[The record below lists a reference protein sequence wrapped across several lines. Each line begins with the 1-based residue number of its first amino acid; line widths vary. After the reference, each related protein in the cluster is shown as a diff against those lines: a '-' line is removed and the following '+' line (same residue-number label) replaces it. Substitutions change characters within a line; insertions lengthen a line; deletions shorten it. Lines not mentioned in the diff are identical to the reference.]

1 VLNSDGPH
9 VVAYELLEP
18 RTLDLIHD
26 GLRQRTRR
34 YATLVEDALRP
45 LFGGA
50 GPLDEAVRHVLFAD
64 AKRVRAS
71 LALIAT
77 EAAGGSAGA
86 ALPVAV
92 AFELLHT
99 ASLVHDD
106 IMDDAQMRRGRPC
119 VHRAFGTDIAL
130 TAGDALIFEAY
141 RQALALAGSF
151 GPDRAQE
158 VLHIFSACAA
168 ETCRGQAL
176 DLTFPADAGTV
187 RQYLRVVRRKTGSM
201 IAAPLE
207 SGAVL
212 GRGDPSWPPCFRRAG
227 QALGTAFQIVDD
239 AIDYLGTEDKAKKT
253 LGNDLRRQ
261 RGSAMLIHC
270 RNRCALD
277 ERDAVDRAIAHFARS
292 DDPDD
297 LRPVLAAFRR
307 HDAIGFTQRLCAHY
321 ARRASTLL
329 AGIGVEPAR
338 SDLDAIVRIVG
349 SWGQPAAG
357 E

>member
-1 VLNSDGPH
+1 M
-9 VVAYELLEP
+9 
-18 RTLDLIHD
+18 LDLIHD
-26 GLRQRTRR
+26 CLRERTRR
-34 YATLVEDALRP
+34 HAALVEDALRP
-45 LFGGA
+45 LFRGA

-77 EAAGGSAGA
+77 EAAGGSAAA

-119 VHRAFGTDIAL
+119 VHRAFGTGIAI

-141 RQALALAGSF
+141 RQALSLADSF
-151 GPDRAQE
+151 GPDRVQE
-158 VLHIFSACAA
+158 VLRIFSACAA

-187 RQYLRVVRRKTGSM
+187 RQYLCMVRRKTGSM

-212 GRGDPSWPPCFRRAG
+212 GRGDPSWQPRFRRAG
-227 QALGTAFQIVDD
+227 TALGTAFQIVDD
-239 AIDYLGTEDKAKKT
+239 AIDYLGAEDKAKKT
-253 LGNDLRRQ
+253 LGNDLRRR

-270 RNRCALD
+270 RNRCAPD
-277 ERDAVDRAIAHFARS
+277 ERDALERAIARFASS

-307 HDAIGFTQRLCAHY
+307 HDAIAFTQRLCAHY
-321 ARRASTLL
+321 VRRARTLL

-338 SDLDAIVRIVG
+338 SDLDAIARIVG
-349 SWGQPAAG
+349 YWGELPAELPDRKGNAS
-357 E
+357 ER